1 MKNIEVLRCFLKKE
15 FIYVYNWAILLYNW
29 ATLLYNRD
37 WYNIVNQP
45 YFNQKDFFSEERGE
59 I

>member
-1 MKNIEVLRCFLKKE
+1 MLFKKRMY
-15 FIYVYNWAILLYNW
+15 IYVYNW

-45 YFNQKDFFSEERGE
+45 YFNKKDFFSEERGE

>member
-1 MKNIEVLRCFLKKE
+1 MKDIEVLRCFLKKE
-15 FIYVYNWAILLYNW
+15 CIYVYNW

-45 YFNQKDFFSEERGE
+45 YFNKKDFFSEERGE